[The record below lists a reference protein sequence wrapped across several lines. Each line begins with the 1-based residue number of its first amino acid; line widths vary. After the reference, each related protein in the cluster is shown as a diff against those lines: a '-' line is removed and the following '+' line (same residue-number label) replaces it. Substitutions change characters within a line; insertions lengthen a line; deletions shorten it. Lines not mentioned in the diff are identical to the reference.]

1 MKVEISKPRQT
12 RNRRFFEKKAK
23 PVTPEDI
30 ARSKERLEECKSGV
44 QLENDETKKS
54 TFVSTEAKEP
64 EPAQEQNAESERT
77 TDPEQTTG
85 IEESEEL
92 SSAEEEEEEIEEP
105 TPKRPSI
112 SGGCIAVTFICVAG
126 GVAAFMMV
134 QFMASKYL
142 SVLGG

>member
-54 TFVSTEAKEP
+54 TFVPTEAKEP

-77 TDPEQTTG
+77 TEPEQTIGT
-85 IEESEEL
+85 EESEEL
-92 SSAEEEEEEIEEP
+92 SPVEEEEEIEEP

-112 SGGCIAVTFICVAG
+112 IGGCIVVTFICIAG
-126 GVAAFMMV
+126 GFAAFMAV

-142 SVLGG
+142 SMLGG